1 MLVPPL
7 PVLASIG
14 AVRPVFL
21 IVMGICLMIF
31 VWRLAMGANDWA
43 ARLMVAGSLLLGF
56 GYAVIL
62 PLYEAGIIERLSPGA
77 FVESPATALA
87 WHAVKLV
94 VMNGGWFVFG
104 IGIAMHAQILP
115 SPAARKVAPPK
126 PQAASLP
133 QTTPVPAHESAA

>member
-56 GYAVIL
+56 GYAVML
-62 PLYEAGIIERLSPGA
+62 PLYEAGIIESLNAGA
-77 FVESPATALA
+77 MLENPATALA
-87 WHAVKLV
+87 WQAVKLV

-104 IGIAMHAQILP
+104 VGIAMHAGILP
-115 SPAARKVAPPK
+115 SPATRMATFPRPETAPL
-126 PQAASLP
+126 PQA
-133 QTTPVPAHESAA
+133 TPVHHP